1 MKENNLNQL
10 QQFVE
15 KDNAATVEQ
24 FTSTAKLYATVFSG
38 PPWNE
43 SVKCNVDGQFK
54 GLGTPLGSK
63 CSCGGTFVEA
73 YPLKETVEY
82 IQKESKNSEFKF
94 REMIDADGETIGF
107 AWSYLTT
114 PEKLVQSKW
123 NNSEDQQKVLEV
135 LTQKGV
141 VSNQK
146 IRYISECGIDPNFRG
161 KGIANIL
168 TDMVSGPET
177 TIYRTNCFSPMMAVA
192 SRLEFTQIM
201 GPEVIIDRSSKTIIE
216 TGRCLNFL
224 DSQNPQR
231 TLFIKMSFD
240 SQA

>member
-1 MKENNLNQL
+1 MNQIENLQYQQNNLETNIS
-10 QQFVE
+10 
-15 KDNAATVEQ
+15 
-24 FTSTAKLYATVFSG
+24 STANLYAKVFAT

-43 SVKCNVDGQFK
+43 AVKCDTDGQFK
-54 GLGTPLGSK
+54 GLETPLGSK

-73 YPLKETVEY
+73 YPLEETVEY
-82 IQKESKNSEFKF
+82 IQKESKNPEFKF
-94 REMIDADGETIGF
+94 REMTNTEGKTIGF
-107 AWSYLTT
+107 AWSYLTS

-123 NNSEDQQKVLEV
+123 NNPEDQQKVLDILAQEGI
-135 LTQKGV
+135 LSDQT
-141 VSNQK
+141 
-146 IRYISECGIDPNFRG
+146 IRYISECGIDPDFRG
-161 KGIANIL
+161 KGIANTL

-201 GPEVIIDRSSKTIIE
+201 GPEVIIDRSNRIIIE

-231 TLFIKMSFD
+231 TLFIKKGF
-240 SQA
+240 